1 MFYIRCWLDF
11 VLTGNSCAAHRRST
25 WDRHSATAA
34 PVEAIKHSAL
44 PSFKQHQQFN
54 TSERIYCSTTW
65 SNFFLITAFCVS
77 SGRKIKNRWRQ
88 PTKRIE
94 IKLSSRA
101 FLPPSLSLSLSLF
114 HSLSLPLSQSLSTRV
129 VSDSFLL
136 PWKLFQSFLLPFVSL
151 EPLLFK
157 TLNLIGSD
165 LCFDFLT
172 FVAQVIVCIENHNN
186 DKKMTFLS
194 FFLLIL
200 SFLLPTWLKGSLE
213 VTTSR
218 N

>member
-101 FLPPSLSLSLSLF
+101 FLPLSLSHSLSSTLSLF
-114 HSLSLPLSQSLSTRV
+114 HSLNLSLRGLYPILFCSPGNFSNLFYSR
-129 VSDSFLL
+129 SFLWSL
-136 PWKLFQSFLLPFVSL
+136 FYSKLWTWLAPIFALIFLLLLLKSL
-151 EPLLFK
+151 FASKTTTTTKNWLF
-157 TLNLIGSD
+157 
-165 LCFDFLT
+165 
-172 FVAQVIVCIENHNN
+172 
-186 DKKMTFLS
+186 FLS
-194 FFLLIL
+194 SSSSWVFCC
-200 SFLLPTWLKGSLE
+200 PRGSKE
-213 VTTSR
+213 VWK
-218 N
+218 